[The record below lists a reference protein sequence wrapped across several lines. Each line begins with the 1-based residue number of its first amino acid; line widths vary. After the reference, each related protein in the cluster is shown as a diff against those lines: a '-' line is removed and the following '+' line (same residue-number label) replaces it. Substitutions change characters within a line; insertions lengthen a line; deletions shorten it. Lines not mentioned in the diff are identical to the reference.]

1 VQQHDGDPLPILL
14 GGERHP
20 ARFDA
25 QLGHGARSS
34 TLKGMITDVTEATFE
49 RDVVQRS
56 HEVPVVVDFWA
67 AWCGPCRQLTPVL
80 ESAVR
85 EREPHVDLAKLDTDA
100 NQQIANAFRIQGI
113 PAVKAFRDGKVVD
126 EFTGAIPPAQV
137 AKFLDGLVPS
147 EADGLVA
154 NGGEDDLRRALELEP
169 NRTDAAV
176 ALARLL
182 HQRGESEA
190 ALALLGNTA
199 GSYSAEGLAARI
211 RLEDDPELADAFAAL
226 DAGEQQR
233 GLDALIAAIA
243 ASEDQDRKDDLRR
256 AVVGVLDELGAEHPL
271 ARESRRKL
279 ASALY

>member
-1 VQQHDGDPLPILL
+1 
-14 GGERHP
+14 
-20 ARFDA
+20 
-25 QLGHGARSS
+25 
-34 TLKGMITDVTEATFE
+34 MITDVTEATFE

-80 ESAVR
+80 EREVR
-85 EREPHVDLAKLDTDA
+85 EREPHVDLAKVDTDA

-126 EFTGAIPPAQV
+126 EFTGAVPPAQV

-147 EADGLVA
+147 EADALVA
-154 NGGEDDLRRALELEP
+154 TGGEDDLRRALELEP

-182 HQRGESEA
+182 HERGESA
-190 ALALLGNTA
+190 PALALLENIA
-199 GSYSAEGLAARI
+199 GSYIAEGLAARI
-211 RLEDDPELADAFAAL
+211 RLESDPELADAFAAL

-243 ASEDQDRKDDLRR
+243 ATDDQDRKDELRR

-279 ASALY
+279 ATALY